1 MCYIM
6 CFTLQLTKC
15 DSSSHWMMENALHLL
30 TLLNSGKLH
39 ASTKCSPIMV
49 SCMSPEC
56 SDIATPGIPTSLRSW
71 LRIWLTCDPVL
82 ILLDHLQQLCAR
94 RLNGAEELQ
103 TQTGTILR
111 SFLKTSPFDEPFC
124 FFFLK
129 VKFCSLTVRRLLL
142 FTADNHKTEQI
153 FYGPFHLLS
162 VSCLFSRLVDNSSD
176 YMCHSN
182 TYSEAIL
189 VLLSDR
195 KERVTLISRVCWRI
209 VSSSLKNK

>member
-1 MCYIM
+1 MWQ
-6 CFTLQLTKC
+6 QLTLNDGKC
-15 DSSSHWMMENALHLL
+15 LSFTYTIKFWKAARINKMFTHNVCCMFTHNV
-30 TLLNSGKLH
+30 
-39 ASTKCSPIMV
+39 C
-49 SCMSPEC
+49 CMSPEC

-124 FFFLK
+124 FFFFESQ
-129 VKFCSLTVRRLLL
+129 VL
-142 FTADNHKTEQI
+142 FFNSATFAPLHCWQSQNRTD